1 MGVFAIKTHANI
13 DMHFKNKVIY
23 MDLKKRKLST
33 AKRNPTDVYKWL

>member
-23 MDLKKRKLST
+23 MDLKKKKTQHSQKKPYRCI
-33 AKRNPTDVYKWL
+33 